1 MAEKKKRPAAGVCAA
16 NALDVLSNDR
26 RRVRGR
32 GGRGKRSSGCS
43 DQVSLLRRCR
53 PLPKAGRPPRR
64 PKIAEEWNNH
74 LLHGVTQVSLCVR
87 RCARGD
93 AALPGANPGVKP
105 TTTIRVAGEAPDK
118 AAHTPRPTAPP
129 RQITAQVAIQM
140 RPNTQAHTSMWTS
153 DQDSNSNSN
162 GLQSIN
168 LRPKKKIYRID
179 IISLPNRPRT
189 GVLRHYLVDR
199 TLGVPRYGQLGDP
212 QV

>member
-1 MAEKKKRPAAGVCAA
+1 MSLGALRVVVPKAGIGSPEGFPRSRESRLQVCAA
-16 NALDVLSNDR
+16 NALHVLSNDR
-26 RRVRGR
+26 RRVGGR

-64 PKIAEEWNNH
+64 PKIAEEWDNH
-74 LLHGVTQVSLCVR
+74 HLHGVTQVSLRVR

-129 RQITAQVAIQM
+129 RQITAPGSYSM
-140 RPNTQAHTSMWTS
+140 RPNTQAHTYKRPRFEFEFERA
-153 DQDSNSNSN
+153 
-162 GLQSIN
+162 SIN
-168 LRPKKKIYRID
+168 KFETQEEKKKNRID
-179 IISLPNRPRT
+179 IN
-189 GVLRHYLVDR
+189 HA
-199 TLGVPRYGQLGDP
+199 
-212 QV
+212 

>member
-1 MAEKKKRPAAGVCAA
+1 MRAAECSRCSG
-16 NALDVLSNDR
+16 SDR
-26 RRVRGR
+26 RRVGGR
-32 GGRGKRSSGCS
+32 KGRGKRRSGCS

-129 RQITAQVAIQM
+129 RQITAPGSYSNAPKHTGPYK
-140 RPNTQAHTSMWTS
+140 RPRFEFEFERAST
-153 DQDSNSNSN
+153 
-162 GLQSIN
+162 N
-168 LRPKKKIYRID
+168 LRSKGKKKYR
-179 IISLPNRPRT
+179 NRQTSYR
-189 GVLRHYLVDR
+189 G
-199 TLGVPRYGQLGDP
+199 
-212 QV
+212 